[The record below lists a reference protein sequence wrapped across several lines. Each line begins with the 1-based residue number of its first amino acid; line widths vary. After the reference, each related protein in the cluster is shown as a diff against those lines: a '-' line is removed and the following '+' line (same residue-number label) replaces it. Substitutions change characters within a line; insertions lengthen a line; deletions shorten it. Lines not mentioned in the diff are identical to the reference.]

1 MNISKTTINFAKRRG
16 LYVTIEEINDAMLLF
31 VWDINND
38 CEWMFSYR
46 VNNDGSFTWNG
57 NVYLPQELKEE
68 LPATLK
74 DEKHVREMLDYV
86 GANRHLWKD

>member
-16 LYVTIEEINDAMLLF
+16 LYVTIEEIDDAILLL

-46 VNNDGSFTWNG
+46 VNNDDSFTWNG

-74 DEKHVREMLDYV
+74 DEKHVREMLDFV

>member
-16 LYVTIEEINDAMLLF
+16 LYVTIEEINDTMLLL

-57 NVYLPQELKEE
+57 NIYLPQELKEE
-68 LPATLK
+68 LPATINN
-74 DEKHVREMLDYV
+74 EKHLREMLDYV

>member
-46 VNNDGSFTWNG
+46 VNNDGSFTWND

-86 GANRHLWKD
+86 GANRQLWKD

>member
-74 DEKHVREMLDYV
+74 DEKHVREMLDYI
-86 GANRHLWKD
+86 GANSHLWKE

>member
-68 LPATLK
+68 LPATINN
-74 DEKHVREMLDYV
+74 EKHLREMLDYV

>member
-16 LYVTIEEINDAMLLF
+16 LYVMIEEIDDSMLLL

-74 DEKHVREMLDYV
+74 DEKHVREMLDFV

>member
-16 LYVTIEEINDAMLLF
+16 LYVTIEEIDDAILLL

>member
-1 MNISKTTINFAKRRG
+1 MDISKTTINFAKRRG
-16 LYVTIEEINDAMLLF
+16 LYVTIEEINDAMLLL

-57 NVYLPQELKEE
+57 NIYLPQELKEE

>member
-1 MNISKTTINFAKRRG
+1 MNISKTTFNFAKRRG
-16 LYVTIEEINDAMLLF
+16 LDVTIEEISDAMLLC

-46 VNNDGSFTWNG
+46 VNNDSSFTWNG

-74 DEKHVREMLDYV
+74 DEKYVREMLDFV

>member
-16 LYVTIEEINDAMLLF
+16 LYVTIEEIDDAILLL

-38 CEWMFSYR
+38 CEWMFSYI
-46 VNNDGSFTWNG
+46 VSGDGSFTWNG
-57 NVYLPQELKEE
+57 NIYLPQELKEE
-68 LPATLK
+68 LPATIK
-74 DEKHVREMLDYV
+74 NEKHLREMLDYV

>member
-74 DEKHVREMLDYV
+74 DEKHVREMLDFV

>member
-1 MNISKTTINFAKRRG
+1 MNISKTTFNFAKRSG
-16 LYVTIEEINDAMLLF
+16 LYVTIEEISDAMLLC

-46 VNNDGSFTWNG
+46 INSDCLTWNG
-57 NVYLPQELKEE
+57 NIYLPQELKEE

>member
-16 LYVTIEEINDAMLLF
+16 LYVTIEEINDAMLLL

-68 LPATLK
+68 LPATINN
-74 DEKHVREMLDYV
+74 EKHLREMLDYV

>member
-16 LYVTIEEINDAMLLF
+16 LYVMIEEINDAMLLL

-68 LPATLK
+68 LPVTLK

>member
-16 LYVTIEEINDAMLLF
+16 LYLTIEEIDDAMLLL

>member
-57 NVYLPQELKEE
+57 NIYLPQELKEE